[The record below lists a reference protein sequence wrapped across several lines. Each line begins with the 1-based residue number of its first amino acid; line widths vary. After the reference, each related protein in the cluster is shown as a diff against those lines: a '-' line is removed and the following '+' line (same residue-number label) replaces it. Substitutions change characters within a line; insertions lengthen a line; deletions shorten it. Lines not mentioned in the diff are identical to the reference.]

1 MIGDQEVIPQKPY
14 MSNRRERSGL
24 GLLVLIGLL
33 GQDVSAAERP
43 AIEGLQLEAGQLTIQ
58 VDVPDGYGHVLVESG
73 SDLRDGLSHPLVSGG
88 LFGYGGTASFSIPE
102 PGQTMFLKIRAGVET
117 DPPLATY
124 MGGSYFHFEADILGG
139 GPLTD
144 SESANHALNRLGY
157 GPSPSDAAWIDE
169 IGLDAYIDAQL
180 HPETISDE
188 RNSNLKGSNNTLFHE
203 YRPGIDTKIIADGD
217 RWYLRK
223 GTVAPPA
230 DWNQLGHKITN
241 VDPDDPGWG
250 LVPSGFGYSNDR
262 SERDFFRTTLG
273 DMRRIE
279 EGDNARPG
287 YLSFFVRR
295 EFNIADPNEL
305 EGLLLR
311 MVYDDGFVAYLN
323 GQEVARDNMGNLVRP
338 NFRARATRSVPGDP
352 GFAVFDITDSKKYLV
367 AGTNVL
373 AIQLHNREINGSD
386 AILAP
391 ELLHREY
398 YPGLEYDRIDDI
410 ESLQKLIHSQGM
422 FSKKQLQAVM
432 GEFWENHFTTDYDKT
447 AEYLDDLDNSLGQ
460 DAMFEQQAEQEAA
473 QIEYKEYEFYREHA
487 FDAFGDLL
495 LYSATSPSML
505 IYLDNVINRVGE
517 ANENYAREILELF
530 GFGVDNRYTQT
541 DIEEL
546 SRCFTGWQ
554 VRKVRAD
561 KTQAFPDSALNP
573 PIEPSEG
580 FFDLPIVDLGPGWRY
595 FKGTREPVR
604 YREGLAP
611 EWTRVDFDDTNWLE
625 GATGVGYGD
634 EDDATM
640 LDDMRNNYVSVYLRK
655 YFTLPQ
661 SADISKLV
669 LSIDYDD
676 GFVAYIN
683 GREVGRSASMSDT
696 DTPPK
701 YSDTATQ
708 GHEADGEP
716 DEISLARYERFFNPF
731 PQPNVLS
738 IQGHNVSRTSS
749 DFSILPRLVI
759 RSLSQESIQPG
770 DPNGHWAFRFNPADH
785 DYTSKVLF
793 EGTEWEMRI
802 PDDREG
808 IEGLNDALDV
818 IKLMANH
825 PSTREFIC
833 VKLVNKFVADDITL
847 RTYKDGSAPS
857 HLIAIVDRAIEAWLQ
872 AEPVGHIGTVLAS
885 IFDRS
890 NDDNAFWTQS
900 VYHAKVKTPV
910 EYINSLGR
918 AMGWLVRLD
927 DLPEINE
934 DMGMHLFTRD
944 DPDGWSEYGFD
955 WVNTGTMLER
965 LNFATRLTRHNN
977 NDYLRSWS
985 IRRYLRANQIE
996 TAEEII
1002 NHFDQ
1007 LLFNGSMPAETR
1019 ELILNFAR
1027 TAQNGRRTV
1036 LSPERN
1042 DYLSRVGELIGLI
1055 LATPEMHYQ

>member
-1 MIGDQEVIPQKPY
+1 
-14 MSNRRERSGL
+14 
-24 GLLVLIGLL
+24 
-33 GQDVSAAERP
+33 
-43 AIEGLQLEAGQLTIQ
+43 LTIQ

-73 SDLRDGLSHPLVSGG
+73 SDLRDGLSHPLISGG

-102 PGQTMFLKIRAGVET
+102 PGQTMFFKIRAGVET

-124 MGGSYFHFEADILGG
+124 MGGDYFHFEADIPGG
-139 GPLTD
+139 GPLSD
-144 SESANHALNRLGY
+144 SEATNHALNRLAY
-157 GPSPSDAAWIDE
+157 GPTPSDAAWIEED
-169 IGLDAYIDAQL
+169 GLDAFIQAQL
-180 HPETISDE
+180 HPETISDD
-188 RNSNLKGSNNTLFHE
+188 RNSNLTGSYRTLFHE
-203 YRPGIDTKIIADGD
+203 YRPGIDTRIIADGD
-217 RWYLRK
+217 RWYLRE
-223 GTVAPPA
+223 GDVAPPA
-230 DWNQLGHKITN
+230 DWNQLGHKISKLGE
-241 VDPDDPGWG
+241 DDPGWS
-250 LVPSGFGYSNDR
+250 LVRSGFGYSNNR
-262 SERDFFRTTLG
+262 GERDLIRLELD

-279 EGDNARPG
+279 EGENARPG

-295 EFNIADPNEL
+295 EFQIADPNEL
-305 EGLLLR
+305 DGLLLS
-311 MVYDDGFVAYLN
+311 MIYDDGFVAYLN
-323 GQEVARDNMGNLVRP
+323 GHEVARANMGDLVRP
-338 NFRARATRSVPGDP
+338 NYRARAERAADGDP
-352 GFAVFDITDSKKYLV
+352 DFEVFDITEFKPLLV

-373 AIQLHNREINGSD
+373 AIQLHNANYTSSD
-386 AILAP
+386 AILVP
-391 ELLHREY
+391 ELLHREF
-398 YPGLEYDRIDDI
+398 YPGLEYDRINDI
-410 ESLQKLIHSQGM
+410 DSLQKLIHSQGI

-447 AEYLDDLDNSLGQ
+447 AEYLDDLDNSLGES
-460 DAMFEQQAEQEAA
+460 AMFEQQAEQEAA
-473 QIEYKEYEFYREHA
+473 QIEYKEYEFFREHA

-505 IYLDNVINRVGE
+505 IYLDNVLNRVGE

-530 GFGVDNRYTQT
+530 AFGVDNRYTQS

-554 VRKVRAD
+554 VRKVRAN

-573 PIEPSEG
+573 PMEPSEG
-580 FFDLPIVDLGPGWRY
+580 FFDLPIVDLGSGWRY

-611 EWTRVDFDDTNWLE
+611 EWTRVNFDDTHWLE
-625 GATGVGYGD
+625 GSTGIGYEAR
-634 EDDATM
+634 EDTPASDNLVTR
-640 LDDMRNNYVSVYLRK
+640 LDDMRRRYSSVYLRR
-655 YFTLPQ
+655 YFTLP
-661 SADISKLV
+661 AGTDISKLV

-683 GREVGRSASMSDT
+683 GREVGRSASMSGT
-696 DTPPK
+696 GTPPK
-701 YSDTATQ
+701 HDATASG
-708 GHEADGEP
+708 GHEAGDEP
-716 DEISLARYERFFNPF
+716 DDISLARYERFLNPF

-738 IQGHNVSRTSS
+738 IQGHNVNLTSS
-749 DFSILPRLVI
+749 DFSIWPRLVI

-770 DPNGHWAFRFNPADH
+770 DPNGQWAFRFNPADH
-785 DYTSKVLF
+785 DYTSKILF
-793 EGTEWEMRI
+793 EGTEWEMQI
-802 PDDREG
+802 PDDRVG

-818 IKLMANH
+818 VKMMANH

-857 HLIAIVDRAIEAWLQ
+857 HLSAIVDRAIEAWQQ
-872 AEPVGHIGTVLAS
+872 AEPVGHIGSVLAA

-890 NDDNAFWTQS
+890 DDTNPFWTQS

-918 AMGWLVRLD
+918 ALEWGVRLD

-955 WVNTGTMLER
+955 WVNTGAMLER

-985 IRRYLRANQIE
+985 IRRYLRLHDIE

-1007 LLFNGSMPAETR
+1007 LLFNGAMPEDTR
-1019 ELILNFAR
+1019 ELILDFAR
-1027 TAQNGRRTV
+1027 TAANGRRTV

-1042 DYLSRVGELIGLI
+1042 DYLPRVGELIGLI